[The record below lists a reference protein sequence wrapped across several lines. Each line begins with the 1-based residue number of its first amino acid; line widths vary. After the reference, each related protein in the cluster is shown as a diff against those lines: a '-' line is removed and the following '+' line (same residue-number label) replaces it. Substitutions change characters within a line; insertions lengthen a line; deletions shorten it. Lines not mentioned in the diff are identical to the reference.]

1 MYRLT
6 DRCIEDTNRQE
17 VGENEERVRERVE
30 MGIPL

>member
-1 MYRLT
+1 MYKLT

-17 VGENEERVRERVE
+17 VEENEERVRERAA